1 MDVMSEKDFIKKLWQ
16 SVAAGVLIM
25 IITSVATSVLTARQ
39 TDERS
44 KRNEQCINELQ
55 QTTVKKG
62 DSNNIHQTLIDQ
74 IQKNEARID
83 AIETEQDEN
92 FKYLIDKL
100 DKINQ
105 NILELHQKK

>member
-1 MDVMSEKDFIKKLWQ
+1 MDAMSEKDFIKKLWQ

-44 KRNEQCINELQ
+44 KRNEENIMVLQ
-55 QTTVKKG
+55 ETTVKKG
-62 DSNNIHQTLIDQ
+62 DDNGIHQTLIDQ
-74 IQKNEARID
+74 IQKNESKIQS
-83 AIETEQDEN
+83 IEKEQDEN